1 MGRAGERKAAKFLKK
16 EGYKILEKNYKSHFG
31 EIDLIVQKGDET
43 VFVEVKTRTSIEFG
57 YGSEAVNAKKRDKYY
72 LIASEYLQIKHKT
85 DFPCRFDVI
94 EINDG
99 EINHIQN
106 AFYK

>member
-1 MGRAGERKAAKFLKK
+1 MGRAGERKAEKFLKK
-16 EGYKILEKNYKSHFG
+16 TGYKILEKNYKSHFG
-31 EIDLIVQKGDET
+31 EIDLIAQKDDEI
-43 VFVEVKTRTSIEFG
+43 VFVEVKTRTSIEYG

-72 LIASEYLQIKHKT
+72 LIAAEYLQKNRKT

-99 EINHIQN
+99 KINHIQN

>member
-1 MGRAGERKAAKFLKK
+1 MGRAGERKAEKFLKK
-16 EGYKILEKNYKSHFG
+16 TRYKILEKNYKSHFG
-31 EIDLIVQKGDET
+31 EIDLIAQKDDEI
-43 VFVEVKTRTSIEFG
+43 VFVEVKTRTSIEYG

-72 LIASEYLQIKHKT
+72 LIAAEYLQKNRKT

-99 EINHIQN
+99 KINHIQN